1 METII
6 FKQQDRIASLILN
19 RPEKRNAFNNIMVK
33 ELKEAFAEIEKNE
46 QIRVVLL
53 KARGPVFSAGA
64 DLSYLEMLQG
74 NTFEENLID
83 SQNLKEL
90 FYLIY
95 TYPKPVIAQV
105 EGAAIAGG
113 CGLATVCD
121 FCYAVPEATFGY
133 TEVKIGFI
141 PALVS
146 VFLSRKI
153 GEGKARQY
161 LMSGEK
167 IPAEE
172 ALTSGLIN
180 GLFSKENISEKVEEL
195 AKRLSL
201 TTSPAALSLTKQ
213 LLAASSGLPMEE
225 ALGLAAKYNAEA
237 RATPDCKKGISS
249 FLAKEKIKW

>member
-1 METII
+1 NYDKMETII

-121 FCYAVPEATFGY
+121 FCYA
-133 TEVKIGFI
+133 
-141 PALVS
+141 
-146 VFLSRKI
+146 
-153 GEGKARQY
+153 
-161 LMSGEK
+161 
-167 IPAEE
+167 
-172 ALTSGLIN
+172 
-180 GLFSKENISEKVEEL
+180 
-195 AKRLSL
+195 
-201 TTSPAALSLTKQ
+201 
-213 LLAASSGLPMEE
+213 
-225 ALGLAAKYNAEA
+225 
-237 RATPDCKKGISS
+237 
-249 FLAKEKIKW
+249 